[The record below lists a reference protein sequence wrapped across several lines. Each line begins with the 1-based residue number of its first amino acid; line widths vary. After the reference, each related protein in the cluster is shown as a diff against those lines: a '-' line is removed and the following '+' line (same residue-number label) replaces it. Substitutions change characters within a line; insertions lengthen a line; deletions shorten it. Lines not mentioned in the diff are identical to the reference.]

1 MVDLDNI
8 KTTFAFFDDWE
19 DKYRF
24 LIDLGK
30 SVPVLS
36 SEFRIAENLVRGCQS
51 QVWLLGEYDAE
62 QHRLRL
68 QIDSDAH
75 IVRGLIAIVL
85 ATFDERSPN
94 EIVDYDIEH
103 LFKELDLLNHLSV
116 TRGNGLRALVKRI
129 NDTASSYLKNCPAPR
144 ILDTVYI
151 YSFLRSRCP
160 PKSTCIFAQTT
171 AICRSGY
178 PSTIGTPSK
187 GATSQSPPSTI
198 EIRSR
203 RAKSNFC

>member
-51 QVWLLGEYDAE
+51 QVWLLGEYDGE
-62 QHRLRL
+62 QRRLRL

-129 NDTASSYLKNCPAPR
+129 NDTASSYLKN
-144 ILDTVYI
+144 
-151 YSFLRSRCP
+151 
-160 PKSTCIFAQTT
+160 
-171 AICRSGY
+171 
-178 PSTIGTPSK
+178 
-187 GATSQSPPSTI
+187 
-198 EIRSR
+198 
-203 RAKSNFC
+203 

>member
-51 QVWLLGEYDAE
+51 QVWLLGEYDGE

-94 EIVDYDIEH
+94 EIIDYDIER

-129 NDTASSYLKNCPAPR
+129 NDTASSYLKN
-144 ILDTVYI
+144 
-151 YSFLRSRCP
+151 
-160 PKSTCIFAQTT
+160 
-171 AICRSGY
+171 
-178 PSTIGTPSK
+178 
-187 GATSQSPPSTI
+187 
-198 EIRSR
+198 
-203 RAKSNFC
+203 

>member
-8 KTTFAFFDDWE
+8 KTTFGFFDDWE

-51 QVWLLGEYDAE
+51 QVWLLGEYDAQ

-129 NDTASSYLKNCPAPR
+129 NDTASSYLKN
-144 ILDTVYI
+144 
-151 YSFLRSRCP
+151 
-160 PKSTCIFAQTT
+160 
-171 AICRSGY
+171 
-178 PSTIGTPSK
+178 
-187 GATSQSPPSTI
+187 
-198 EIRSR
+198 
-203 RAKSNFC
+203 

>member
-129 NDTASSYLKNCPAPR
+129 NDTASSYLKN
-144 ILDTVYI
+144 
-151 YSFLRSRCP
+151 
-160 PKSTCIFAQTT
+160 
-171 AICRSGY
+171 
-178 PSTIGTPSK
+178 
-187 GATSQSPPSTI
+187 
-198 EIRSR
+198 
-203 RAKSNFC
+203 